1 MNIVDDNTDDFVK
14 QAVKIASLEKPS
26 NTFVPSV
33 MDKIKDLAIEE
44 EKLPVSSSII
54 SWKGWVLI
62 GVICATIFALLF
74 RFDSSTLSF
83 SVFYHYFDKIT
94 SPDISYPVSQIF
106 LTGVLAFVFYTIL
119 QITFSLKRLNEPKK
133 A

>member
-1 MNIVDDNTDDFVK
+1 MVNDNTDDFVK

-33 MDKIKDLAIEE
+33 MDKITDLAIKE
-44 EKLPVSSSII
+44 EKLPVPSSII

-62 GVICATIFALLF
+62 GVICTTIFTLLF
-74 RFDSSTLSF
+74 QLDSTTLSF

-94 SPDISYPVSQIF
+94 SPDISIPISQIF

-119 QITFSLKRLNEPKK
+119 QISFSVKRLNEPKK